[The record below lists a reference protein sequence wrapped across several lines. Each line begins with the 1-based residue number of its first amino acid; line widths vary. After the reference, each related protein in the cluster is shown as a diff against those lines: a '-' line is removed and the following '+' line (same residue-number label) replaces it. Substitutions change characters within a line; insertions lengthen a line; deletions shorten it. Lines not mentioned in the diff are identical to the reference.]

1 MTKQKSAKYLLDI
14 CIARAYIQR
23 MTERGIP
30 FSFRANDEDMEI
42 LVYLKKKLGVG
53 LSQIV
58 KMAIRKL
65 YEQEKRRE
73 K

>member
-1 MTKQKSAKYLLDI
+1 MVKQESPL
-14 CIARAYIQR
+14 
-23 MTERGIP
+23 
-30 FSFRANDEDMEI
+30 SFRPSAQDSAI
-42 LVYLKKKLGVG
+42 LAYLKDKLGLG
-53 LSQIV
+53 FSQIV

>member
-1 MTKQKSAKYLLDI
+1 MDKREPPL
-14 CIARAYIQR
+14 
-23 MTERGIP
+23 
-30 FSFRANDEDMEI
+30 SFRPNAQDSTI
-42 LVYLKKKLGVG
+42 LAYLKDKLGVG
-53 LSQIV
+53 FSQIV